1 MAKTRTQAIAEV
13 LTDLD
18 VLDRSGNV
26 NTADS
31 TKVQTRFD
39 AATGSLGTFERND
52 VIIIADPVNAIPD
65 GAFLPLV
72 AWLVE
77 ECRPAF
83 HQPRDVQAQA
93 RAEAMLRRVARRTY
107 TVGTTVAAKLAARI
121 LRGLQRIAADEAPSA
136 TEVALIGDKMVDAIA
151 DLDHRSV
158 IALGDVED
166 VADLGAFDAFA
177 DYMIGLLMPEFGQEG
192 MAGRLGPLSTLKR
205 DNAERRLRKIGAETP
220 TYSTLV
226 AAYF

>member
-1 MAKTRTQAIAEV
+1 MAKTRTQAIAAV
-13 LTDLD
+13 LEDLD

-31 TKVQTRFD
+31 AKVQTRFD
-39 AATGSLGTFERND
+39 AGVELLERND
-52 VIIIADPVNAIPD
+52 VIVIADPVNAIPD
-65 GAFLPLV
+65 DAFLPLV

-77 ECRPAF
+77 ECRRTF
-83 HQPRDVQAQA
+83 HQTRDDAAMA
-93 RAEAMLRRVARRTY
+93 RAEAMLRRIARRTY
-107 TVGTTVAAKLAARI
+107 TVGDTVAEKLAARI
-121 LRGLQRIAADEAPSA
+121 MRGLQRIGADEAPSA

-151 DLDHRSV
+151 DLEHRSV
-158 IALGDVED
+158 ISLGDVED

-192 MAGRLGPLSTLKR
+192 MAGRLGPLSTIKR
-205 DNAERRLRKIGAETP
+205 DNAERRLRKIGADQP
-220 TYSTLV
+220 TYQPLV